1 MTQNINTTA
10 NNNTMNVYVILHSHS
25 EYCGFSVFG
34 GVFRTKEEAIA
45 EAKKRME
52 DSHYP
57 TIEIRVIEETHRDRR
72 NEKDIND
79 IYVIPI
85 RESDMKN
92 IERIN
97 EDLADEY
104 YGAHDVA
111 YNLGGLLIT
120 EQTI

>member
-1 MTQNINTTA
+1 MAQNINTTESS
-10 NNNTMNVYVILHSHS
+10 NTMKVYVILDSHS

-45 EAKKRME
+45 EAKKRFE
-52 DSHYP
+52 DSRYP
-57 TIEIRVIEETHRDRR
+57 TIEIRVVEETYRDRR
-72 NEKDIND
+72 NEKDITD

-85 RESDMKN
+85 RESDMEN

-104 YGAHDVA
+104 YGASVVA
-111 YNLGGLLIT
+111 YNMGGLLIT
-120 EQTI
+120 ERTI